1 MTSQT
6 GFTASSTDTL
16 SWAPYE
22 TCWGVGW
29 IGWSGIAIDQLVLPG
44 LPMPPGLRAKPTPD
58 VADLA
63 RRLASYFDGR
73 TDWPSGA
80 NLIGS
85 AASTAFE
92 NEVYRTVTAIP
103 PGETMTYAEVA
114 SHVGR
119 PGAARAVGAAMAKNR
134 FAPMIPCHRVVGS
147 DGSLRGYGGGIA
159 MKRHLLE
166 MEAAGA

>member
-1 MTSQT
+1 
-6 GFTASSTDTL
+6 
-16 SWAPYE
+16 
-22 TCWGVGW
+22 
-29 IGWSGIAIDQLVLPG
+29 
-44 LPMPPGLRAKPTPD
+44 MPAGLRAKPTLD
-58 VADLA
+58 VIVLA
-63 RRLASYFDGR
+63 RRLAAYFDGKA
-73 TDWPSGA
+73 DWPSGA
-80 NLIGS
+80 EFIDS

-92 NEVYRTVTAIP
+92 AEVYRTVTAIP
-103 PGETMTYAEVA
+103 PGKTMTYADVA

-147 DGSLRGYGGGIA
+147 DGSLRGYRGGMA

>member
-1 MTSQT
+1 MTSQS
-6 GFTASSTDTL
+6 GFTASSTEPL

-22 TCWGVGW
+22 TCVGIGW
-29 IGWSGIAIDQLVLPG
+29 IGWSGSAIDRLVLPG
-44 LPMPPGLRAKPTPD
+44 LPMPAGLRAKPTPD
-58 VADLA
+58 VAVLA
-63 RRLASYFDGR
+63 RRLAAYFDGR

-80 NLIGS
+80 EFIDS

-92 NEVYRTVTAIP
+92 AEVYRTVTAIP
-103 PGETMTYAEVA
+103 PGKTMTYADVA

-147 DGSLRGYGGGIA
+147 DGSLRGYGGGITL
-159 MKRHLLE
+159 KRHLLD